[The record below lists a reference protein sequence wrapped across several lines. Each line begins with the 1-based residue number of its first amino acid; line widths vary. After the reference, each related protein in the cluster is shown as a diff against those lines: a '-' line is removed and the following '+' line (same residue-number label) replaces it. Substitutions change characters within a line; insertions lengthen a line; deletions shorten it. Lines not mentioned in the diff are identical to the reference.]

1 MFHFDCSSSI
11 RAAAVASSLSQRCA
25 VILPHLPACDGGSF
39 SVLVCI
45 ALPCPAA
52 ELAPVA
58 RMVSAVMP
66 FVLHK
71 VLWQLQ
77 WFSEGLPASEAHT
90 TSILSIIFI
99 SLSAVAERDAQG
111 SWSCLAVQHGQG
123 HGKHKNLLCSHL
135 GIVIRAH
142 LPAAAPNLPTPW
154 GLCVPGAEL
163 RVWTWARACKP
174 VQKWLSNFKNKL
186 TKNRILY
193 WLLSLY
199 LLHVPAKKTSS
210 IKMLRRM

>member
-11 RAAAVASSLSQRCA
+11 WAAAVASSLSQRCA

-58 RMVSAVMP
+58 CMVSAVMP

-71 VLWQLQ
+71 VLWRLQ
-77 WFSEGLPASEAHT
+77 WFSEGLPASEDHT
-90 TSILSIIFI
+90 TSILSINFHQPQCRGGKGCSGFPI
-99 SLSAVAERDAQG
+99 LPGSAAWAEPWEAQKPALF
-111 SWSCLAVQHGQG
+111 S
-123 HGKHKNLLCSHL
+123 L
-135 GIVIRAH
+135 GIVIRAR

-210 IKMLRRM
+210 IKTLRRM